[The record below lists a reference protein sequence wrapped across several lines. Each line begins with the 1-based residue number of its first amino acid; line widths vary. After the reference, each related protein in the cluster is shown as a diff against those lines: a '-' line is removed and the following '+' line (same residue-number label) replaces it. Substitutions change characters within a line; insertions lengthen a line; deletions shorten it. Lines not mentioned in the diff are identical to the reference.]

1 MKSYH
6 IVSLNSYHIV
16 SLHLKIVHY
25 WIFCICMHL
34 DHAYH
39 VIFQIKIIW
48 IWKMF
53 IHICGMFDLQLTNAS
68 RLKHLFNQFYRFIF
82 LEMIF
87 NSCMDIIWF
96 ICHIQKKSDGHR
108 HLLCFAFIS
117 FYNLH
122 VKLVYCTSYSCLVS
136 TSITVTL
143 YDFRDPWLEIKFEH
157 YLIKHQS
164 QGGLAP
170 GHWICPIFFFLL
182 SMCCPL
188 LPLLSG

>member
-1 MKSYH
+1 M
-6 IVSLNSYHIV
+6 NSYHIV

-68 RLKHLFNQFYRFIF
+68 RIKHLFNKFYRFIF

-96 ICHIQKKSDGHR
+96 ICHIQKKSSLVFCV
-108 HLLCFAFIS
+108 HLVLQFTRETCILYFLFLFGIYI
-117 FYNLH
+117 YNCYSLRLSGPMIGN
-122 VKLVYCTSYSCLVS
+122 KIRTLSYQ
-136 TSITVTL
+136 TPITRGTCSRSL
-143 YDFRDPWLEIKFEH
+143 NLPDW
-157 YLIKHQS
+157 
-164 QGGLAP
+164 
-170 GHWICPIFFFLL
+170 FFFTVNV
-182 SMCCPL
+182 
-188 LPLLSG
+188 LPTFTIFKWVIHWR

>member
-53 IHICGMFDLQLTNAS
+53 DLQLTNAS
-68 RLKHLFNQFYRFIF
+68 RLKHLFNQFYRFLF
-82 LEMIF
+82 LELIF
-87 NSCMDIIWF
+87 NSCMDISGLYVIYRRSQMATVISCVLRSSRFTIYTWSLY
-96 ICHIQKKSDGHR
+96 IVLLILVW
-108 HLLCFAFIS
+108 HLHL
-117 FYNLH
+117 
-122 VKLVYCTSYSCLVS
+122 
-136 TSITVTL
+136 
-143 YDFRDPWLEIKFEH
+143 
-157 YLIKHQS
+157 Q
-164 QGGLAP
+164 
-170 GHWICPIFFFLL
+170 LL
-182 SMCCPL
+182 L
-188 LPLLSG
+188 FTTFGTHDWK